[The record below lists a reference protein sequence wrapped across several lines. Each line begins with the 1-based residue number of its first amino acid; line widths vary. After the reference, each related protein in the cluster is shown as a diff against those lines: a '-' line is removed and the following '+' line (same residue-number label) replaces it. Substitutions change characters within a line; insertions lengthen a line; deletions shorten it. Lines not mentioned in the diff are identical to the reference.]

1 MKVDATG
8 HMVSR
13 ALMCVAITAIA
24 WSAAAQDAPV
34 RLTLDEA
41 VARGLTNSQ
50 RLAELLARQDGAEA
64 AVAGRAAATLPAIA
78 LQAGYMRTNH
88 VEPFSITQPLQG
100 VKVIY
105 PDVPDNFRT
114 RIDLQWAILY
124 RRPHRRAGTRR
135 ARGARRRGRRSGG
148 CARRPPSGDR
158 ARLLGARHGP
168 VHRAGRRAFARQPRR
183 ARARPAKPAR
193 TGAHS
198 AQ

>member
-1 MKVDATG
+1 
-8 HMVSR
+8 
-13 ALMCVAITAIA
+13 MCMAITAIA

-50 RLAELLARQDGAEA
+50 RLAELLARQEGAEA
-64 AVAGRAAATLPAIA
+64 AVAGRAAATMPAIA
-78 LQAGYMRTNH
+78 LQAGYTRTNH
-88 VEPFSITQPLQG
+88 VEPFGIVQPLQG
-100 VKVIY
+100 VKIIY

-114 RIDLQWAILY
+114 RIDLQWAIYTGGRTDALE
-124 RRPHRRAGTRR
+124 RAAR
-135 ARGARRRGRRSGG
+135 AERDAAGDDLAAARADLRLEI
-148 CARRPPSGDR
+148 ARAFWALVT
-158 ARLLGARHGP
+158 AR
-168 VHRAGRRAFARQPRR
+168 VHRAGRRPFARQPRR